1 MAALKNDPLFLES
14 FRIPDMYKL
23 ILRFKS
29 LIPTNFNTYM
39 MTFWEDAML
48 NHSFNEQNGHHE
60 TIYTD
65 IGTTLAATIKK
76 EIVL

>member
-1 MAALKNDPLFLES
+1 
-14 FRIPDMYKL
+14 MYKL
-23 ILRFKS
+23 TLRFKS

-48 NHSFNEQNGHHE
+48 NHTFEKKENKGHYE

-65 IGTTLAATIKK
+65 IGTTLAKTIKDTVS
-76 EIVL
+76 I